1 MKTLLKKLFWRAD
14 EDDCC
19 IVDNLAESK
28 FALSFGKL
36 LIGELTFSDGK
47 WYFSYS
53 LEFKSQKHIQPLV
66 NFPTKEKEYVSNELW
81 PFFASRIP
89 SDAQLQ
95 ISSGTRDLIDSL
107 KRYGRQTITN
117 SFVLS
122 PVPVA

>member
-1 MKTLLKKLFWRAD
+1 MFKKLFWRAD

-19 IVDNLAESK
+19 VIDNLIESK
-28 FALSFGKL
+28 FALLFGSL

-53 LEFKSQKHIQPLV
+53 LEFRNQKNIQPLV
-66 NFPTKEKEYVSNELW
+66 NFPTKDKEYVSDELW

-95 ISSGTRDLIDSL
+95 VSPGTRDIIDSL
-107 KRYGRQTITN
+107 KKYGRHTITN
-117 SFVLS
+117 SFILN
-122 PVPVA
+122 PVA